1 MSEIES
7 QQKRPKGLLIWMIV
21 SQLLTVGSLAIWLV
35 VAGLS
40 FMAFDAGETP
50 AAWAFV
56 TVVWSYP
63 IFPIAMSIG
72 AWVAYAKRKNKLA
85 AIISGISFAPPIL
98 FAVLIGFANLMP

>member
-1 MSEIES
+1 MSETAVPP
-7 QQKRPKGLLIWMIV
+7 KRSTGLLIWMIV
-21 SQLLTVGSLAIWLV
+21 SQLLAVGSLAIWLV

-63 IFPIAMSIG
+63 IIPLGLSIG
-72 AWVAYAKRKNKLA
+72 GWVAYAKRKNKLA
-85 AIISGISFAPPIL
+85 VVLSGLSFAPPIL
-98 FAVLIGFANLMP
+98 FGGLIGIANLIP